1 MGTDVGNIACEASSM
16 MWSDST
22 YMSAVL
28 PNTRDKM
35 QKQKQ
40 NAKAGYKSKK
50 RHCHRSR
57 DIISPSMSLLFRGNM
72 WAFRS
77 TTFWFGSDVN
87 VPLLGLLFLL
97 LSAQCFGRLLR
108 PSLPAL
114 TALCSIL
121 SFDTQRLL
129 IRTHP
134 GGKLLIFSHKRRIS
148 KGTPKVPVSILG
160 IRNGDDERLSFYARL
175 WSGLHPM

>member
-1 MGTDVGNIACEASSM
+1 M

-22 YMSAVL
+22 YMPAVL
-28 PNTRDKM
+28 PNARDKM

-50 RHCHRSR
+50 RHCQQSCG
-57 DIISPSMSLLFRGNM
+57 IIRPSTSLLFGGNL

-77 TTFWFGSDVN
+77 TTYWFGSDVN
-87 VPLLGLLFLL
+87 GPLLGLLFLL

-121 SFDTQRLL
+121 SLDTQRLL
-129 IRTHP
+129 IGTHP
-134 GGKLLIFSHKRRIS
+134 GGKLLIFGHKRRIS
-148 KGTPKVPVSILG
+148 KGTPKMPDLAHG
-160 IRNGDDERLSFYARL
+160 IGDGDDERF
-175 WSGLHPM
+175 GF